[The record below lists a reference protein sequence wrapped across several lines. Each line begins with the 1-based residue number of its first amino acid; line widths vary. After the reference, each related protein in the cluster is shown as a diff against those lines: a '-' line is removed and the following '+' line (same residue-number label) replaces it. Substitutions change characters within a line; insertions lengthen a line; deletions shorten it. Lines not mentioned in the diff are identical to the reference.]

1 MWDEINRILITE
13 VELIFDRFLQLKGLI
28 LRLSRPI
35 VNVLMNYRPCWW
47 WYDLCLEGLFLM
59 WLWFFVRNWFWH
71 FSLMNMN
78 GIIYQSL
85 LFSWKFSSFE
95 SIVSWCVKE
104 RIFRK
109 ILCSSW
115 NFVAISR
122 VRIKMLRLNIFYIK
136 DWYAV
141 KPLIYSYT
149 MFLR

>member
-1 MWDEINRILITE
+1 MCNETNWILIAE
-13 VELIFDRFLQLKGLI
+13 VELIFDRFLQLMGLI
-28 LRLSRPI
+28 LWLNRPM

-47 WYDLCLEGLFLM
+47 WYDLCLEGLFIML
-59 WLWFFVRNWFWH
+59 LWFFVRKWFWH

-95 SIVSWCVKE
+95 SIVSWFVKE
-104 RIFRK
+104 RIFLK

-122 VRIKMLRLNIFYIK
+122 VSIKMLRLNIFYIK
-136 DWYAV
+136 NWYSV
-141 KPLIYSYT
+141 KPLIYSDT